1 MTTISFIIVNYKS
14 LQHLEKCIDSIYNT
28 ITSVP
33 FEIIIVNNSPE
44 ENLQTLQSKGK
55 NILIIQNTN
64 TGFSTGCNLGV
75 NYATGDYF
83 FFLNPDTILLND
95 FFPELFGY
103 FKNKDFGAIGFKLYN
118 SENQFQI
125 SFGEFPTILGE
136 FRNKKIKKAFR
147 KGKKD
152 IINKIDELYKLPKI
166 VDWVSGAAFLIKRSI
181 FEKVGGFDERFFLYY
196 EDSDL
201 CKRINKAGIDN
212 YFFPYSK
219 IIHFEAEN
227 IRENFSEIYIH
238 AKKSQLL
245 YYRLHNGI
253 LQTTILKFYLILKFG
268 LKYLLSF
275 NKNYFKLLLITIGK
289 NK

>member
-1 MTTISFIIVNYKS
+1 MVSFIIVNYKS
-14 LQHLEKCIDSIYNT
+14 IQYSEKCIDSIYNT
-28 ITSVP
+28 IKSVP

-44 ENLQTLQSKGK
+44 ENLQALQSKGK

-64 TGFSTGCNLGV
+64 TGFSSGCNLGAK
-75 NYATGDYF
+75 YARGDYF
-83 FFLNPDTILLND
+83 LFLNPDIILLND

-103 FKNKDFGAIGFKLYN
+103 FKNKDFGAIGLKLFN
-118 SENQFQI
+118 LENEFQI
-125 SFGEFPTILGE
+125 SFGKFPTILGE
-136 FRNKKIKKAFR
+136 IRNKKIKKAFR

-152 IINKIDELYKLPKI
+152 IINKIEELYKFPKI
-166 VDWVSGAAFLIKRSI
+166 VDWVSGAALLIKKSI

-201 CKRINKAGIDN
+201 CKRINKTGIDN

-227 IRENFSEIYIH
+227 IRENFTEIYIH

-245 YYRLHNGI
+245 YYKLHNGI
-253 LQTTILKFYLILKFG
+253 YQTVILKFYLILKFG